1 MNIKYIEL
9 MDERDGFIW
18 KKEPV
23 RIFAY
28 DKEGNLVD
36 KTQIDRFEFHVKC
49 LEEDWEVM
57 MIESMFNDEHIERG
71 MYYNKP
77 YLLITLQECE
87 D

>member
-36 KTQIDRFEFHVKC
+36 KTQIDRFEFHVKY

-57 MIESMFNDEHIERG
+57 MIEPMFNDEHIERG